1 MLDIAFSPAQ
11 ADLAQQL
18 QQELAA
24 SRRLTNLDKSTLLV
38 LATPQSLQDA
48 DVQQAIARAKKA
60 DKNIIPL
67 LLEPTQLSDDIALY
81 ALDLTGQDLSDKDT
95 VKRIVNHTL
104 HAQITQQ
111 KRRTNWL
118 LMGLIGLA
126 ALLVFFWAITSLS
139 DGTIAFPVEEYATE
153 NAARETMIATL
164 VHPTLDGLQPRTTE
178 DAANFPAT
186 VEAASTRDRG
196 FLQGTATQIPLDRQA
211 TQAIIIATQTAA
223 AQQSAVPT
231 VEPTAAPSATP

>member
-24 SRRLTNLDKSTLLV
+24 SRRLTNLDKATLLV
-38 LATPQSLQDA
+38 LATPQSIQDA

-60 DKNIIPL
+60 NKNIIPL
-67 LLEPTQLSDDIALY
+67 LLEPTQVPDDIALH
-81 ALDLTGQDLSDKDT
+81 ALDLTGQDITSKDT

-104 HAQITQQ
+104 HAQITKQ

-118 LMGLIGLA
+118 FMAIIAFA
-126 ALLVFFWAITSLS
+126 ALVVFFWAITSLS

-164 VHPTLDGLQPRTTE
+164 VHPTLEGLQPRTTE

-186 VEAASTRDRG
+186 VEAASTRDRA
-196 FLQGTATQIPLDRQA
+196 FLRGTATQIPLDRQA

-223 AQQSAVPT
+223 AEQSVVPT
-231 VEPTAAPSATP
+231 VEPTVAPTATP

>member
-1 MLDIAFSPAQ
+1 MLDIAFGPAQ

-18 QQELAA
+18 QQALAA
-24 SRRLTNLDKSTLLV
+24 SRSLTNLDKATLLV

-48 DVQQAIARAKKA
+48 DVQQAIAKAKKS

-67 LLEPTQLSDDIALY
+67 LLEPTQLPDDIALH
-81 ALDLTGQDLSDKDT
+81 ALDLTGQDLTEKNT

-104 HAQITQQ
+104 RAQITQQ

-126 ALLVFFWAITSLS
+126 AFIVFFWAITSLS
-139 DGTIAFPVEEYATE
+139 DGTIAFPVEVYATE

-164 VHPTLDGLQPRTTE
+164 VHPTLEGLQPRTTE

-186 VEAASTRDRG
+186 VEAASTRDRA
-196 FLQGTATQIPLDRQA
+196 FLRGTATQLPLNQQA

-223 AQQSAVPT
+223 AEQSAVPT
-231 VEPTAAPSATP
+231 FEPTAAPSATP